1 MYSMLLM
8 VTIITIT
15 LPLIIHI
22 IKTVDFESDY
32 DEISVQQFFHLLQ
45 NELINIKKID
55 ISSKRL
61 LLTLQNGDKAS
72 IEKYN
77 TLVRRQVNDMGHEIY
92 LRDIQNLQFT
102 PLPNGVRVKVMTLQG
117 ELYEKVLFVYD

>member
-1 MYSMLLM
+1 M